1 MTEALDTSARL
12 LTILADI
19 GARDVLDIGCGHGAL
34 ARTLWRAGFT
44 VTGIDPAPEAVA
56 AARMAVPETRI
67 VQGGAE
73 ALPFATASFDAC
85 IFLNSLHHVPV
96 PLMQAALR
104 EALRV
109 LRPGGELMIVEPVA
123 EGAFFEVMRPVEDE
137 TEIRHAA
144 IRAIDALLAARVAI
158 GPAPVTYERPTPMA
172 DLEAFIA
179 SLARVDP
186 ARRALAEAQRETLG
200 RLFAAH
206 VSVGPK
212 GPELIQPLRLWRL
225 RAAKP

>member
-1 MTEALDTSARL
+1 MTETTDTGARIMA
-12 LTILADI
+12 ILSEI
-19 GARDVLDIGCGHGAL
+19 GAQRVLDIGCGHGAL
-34 ARTLWRAGFT
+34 ARNLLRAGYT

-56 AARMAVPETRI
+56 AARRAVPDARFEAC
-67 VQGGAE
+67 GAE
-73 ALPFATASFDAC
+73 ALPFEATTFDAA

-96 PLMQAALR
+96 PLMTTALL

-109 LRPGGELMIVEPVA
+109 LRPGGEVIIVEPLA

-144 IRAIDALLAARVAI
+144 IRAIEAVLADGVAT
-158 GPAPVTYERPTPMA
+158 GPAPVTYARPTPVA
-172 DLEAFIA
+172 DLDAFIA
-179 SLARVDP
+179 YLARVDP

-200 RLFAAH
+200 RLYAVH
-206 VSVGPK
+206 VSMGSN